1 MERLTGAQ
9 RGFLLLASRLG
20 VAERRPLTPAQLRT
34 LAQRVSASP
43 RMNGEKALT
52 DGVLLAMGYSQE
64 MAGRIVALLRE
75 EQLLDYYL
83 EKAARAG
90 CTPITRA
97 DAYYPLSVRQKLG
110 LDAPGCLWAKGDL
123 QILQTPAV
131 ALVGSR
137 ELRQPN
143 EAFARRVGQEA
154 ARQGYTLISGNAR
167 GADKTA
173 QRACLAEGGRVISIV
188 ADSLEDHRSRER
200 VLFLSEDSFD
210 LPFTAQ
216 RALSRNR
223 VIHSLSPRTFV
234 AQATLHMG
242 GTWDGTEKN
251 LHHGWSSVFCF
262 DDASPASRELEQ
274 LGARLVTT
282 QDLQSLDDLRPN
294 AQSMFENL

>member
-9 RGFLLLASRLG
+9 RGFLLLSSRLG
-20 VAERRPLTPAQLRT
+20 VETRRPLTMAQLRT
-34 LAQRVSASP
+34 LAQRVRMAP
-43 RMNGEKALT
+43 RKSGEEELT
-52 DGVLLAMGYSQE
+52 CADLLAMGYSPE
-64 MAGRIVALLRE
+64 VAERILALLRE
-75 EQLLDYYL
+75 EELLDYYL

-90 CTPITRA
+90 CAPITRA
-97 DAYYPLSVRQKLG
+97 DERYPLTVRQKLG

-123 QILQTPAV
+123 SLLKTPAV

-137 ELRQPN
+137 ELRAPN
-143 EAFARRVGQEA
+143 EEFARRVGQEA

-173 QRACLAEGGRVISIV
+173 QRACLAAGGRVISIV

-200 VLFLSEDSFD
+200 MLFLSEDSFD
-210 LPFTAQ
+210 LPFSAQ

-223 VIHSLSPRTFV
+223 VIHSMSAKTFV

-251 LHHGWSSVFCF
+251 LRSNWSSVFCF
-262 DDASPASRELEQ
+262 DDVSPAAWELAQ
-274 LGARLVTT
+274 LGACMVTA
-282 QDLQSLDDLRPN
+282 QDLQSLDNLRPD
-294 AQSMFENL
+294 AQSMFDN

>member
-9 RGFLLLASRLG
+9 RGFLLLSSRLG
-20 VAERRPLTPAQLRT
+20 VETRRPLTMAQLRT
-34 LAQRVSASP
+34 LAQRVRMAP
-43 RMNGEKALT
+43 RKSGAEELT
-52 DGVLLAMGYSQE
+52 CADLLAMGYSPE
-64 MAGRIVALLRE
+64 VAERILALLRE
-75 EQLLDYYL
+75 EELLDYYL

-90 CTPITRA
+90 CAPITRA
-97 DAYYPLSVRQKLG
+97 DERYPLTVRQKLG

-123 QILQTPAV
+123 SLLKTPAV

-137 ELRQPN
+137 ELRAPN
-143 EAFARRVGQEA
+143 EEFARRVGQEA

-173 QRACLAEGGRVISIV
+173 QRACLAAGGRVISIV

-200 VLFLSEDSFD
+200 MLFLSEDSFD
-210 LPFTAQ
+210 LPFSAQ

-223 VIHSLSPRTFV
+223 VIHSMSAKTFV

-251 LHHGWSSVFCF
+251 LRSNWSSVFCF
-262 DDASPASRELEQ
+262 DDASPAARELAQ
-274 LGARLVTT
+274 LGACMVTA
-282 QDLQSLDDLRPN
+282 QDLQSLDNLRPD
-294 AQSMFENL
+294 AQSMFDN